1 MKQFEGKKLEVIS
14 FRRNNG
20 EIGMHLNLKS
30 ELLPTLIQD
39 AFVCTSYKDCVE
51 YHYCN
56 ADNLQIEILEV
67 NDSDQITKCNIAGK
81 KEHIESFLIADG
93 HATPNHP
100 IDFET
105 IHLPGE
111 LEYAINRMEWF
122 IDEII
127 EKLTQAKKLVKNE
140 TVKNYPNG

>member
-1 MKQFEGKKLEVIS
+1 MKRFEGKKLEVIS

-30 ELLPTLIQD
+30 ELPTLIQD

-56 ADNLQIEILEV
+56 AENLLIEILKV
-67 NDSDQITKCNIAGK
+67 NEYDQIEKCIIAGK

-93 HATPNHP
+93 HATPNHA
-100 IDFET
+100 IDFKT
-105 IHLPGE
+105 IHFPDE
-111 LEYAINRMEWF
+111 LEYVINRMEWS

-127 EKLTQAKKLVKNE
+127 EKLTIIKEKARAE
-140 TVKNYPNG
+140 

>member
-1 MKQFEGKKLEVIS
+1 MKRFEGKKLEIIS
-14 FRRNNG
+14 FIRLNG

-30 ELLPTLIQD
+30 DLLPTLIQD

-56 ADNLQIEILEV
+56 AENLLIEILEV

-93 HATPNHP
+93 HATPDHP
-100 IDFET
+100 INFKT
-105 IHLPGE
+105 INFPEE
-111 LEYAINRMEWF
+111 LSFAISRMEWS
-122 IDEII
+122 IDEMI
-127 EKLTQAKKLVKNE
+127 EKLTEAKRTIE
-140 TVKNYPNG
+140 DEA